1 MENHD
6 PIRHDERNI
15 SAVSLRPLIR
25 APFFRMSQKPPTSE
39 NPPPAFRPPD
49 FLLPQSENAA
59 MRRRFGEPEIFLSW
73 NGEVY
78 GPATAAEVVA
88 GVRSSSFETGALYWF
103 EGQKE
108 WRPVAE
114 FPGIAPTLSAKR
126 PTQTPAEDAADAPP
140 PPADPSHDKP
150 VRRRKKHSHHKRPAA
165 PPIPKNQS
173 NLRGIGIII
182 IFALL
187 AVGLTTGIILLLH
200 TLMRG

>member
-1 MENHD
+1 
-6 PIRHDERNI
+6 
-15 SAVSLRPLIR
+15 
-25 APFFRMSQKPPTSE
+25 MSQKPSTSE
-39 NPPPAFRPPD
+39 NPTPAFRPPD

-78 GPATAAEVVA
+78 GPASAAEVVA
-88 GVRSSSFETGALYWF
+88 GVHSSSFETGALYWF

-114 FPGIAPTLSAKR
+114 FPGVAPTLSAKH
-126 PTQTPAEDAADAPP
+126 PTQPAAEDAPP
-140 PPADPSHDKP
+140 PPATPSRDKP
-150 VRRRKKHSHHKRPAA
+150 SRRRKRHSHHRRSAVPQ
-165 PPIPKNQS
+165 IPKS
-173 NLRGIGIII
+173 RGNLRGLGIII
-182 IFALL
+182 AFVLL